1 MSPKIHKTSRVP
13 AKDDKNFRTGLVLAP
28 LDRTEKAWSDKLPLG
43 RLEPAVGTA
52 DATSGSGW
60 RTAVFCRNFSAGLEI
75 DS

>member
-13 AKDDKNFRTGLVLAP
+13 AKDDAGIFRTGLVLAP

-43 RLEPAVGTA
+43 WTPRPGRVGV
-52 DATSGSGW
+52 
-60 RTAVFCRNFSAGLEI
+60 RRICRNFSAGLEI